1 MALNAHLYS
10 PLSNIFEIPER
21 LKRMEQGLK
30 KMKFEKEGRSLPAY
44 LDHAD
49 GKPPVIFPLCAVM

>member
-1 MALNAHLYS
+1 
-10 PLSNIFEIPER
+10 
-21 LKRMEQGLK
+21 MEQGLK

-49 GKPPVIFPLCAVM
+49 GKPPVIFPLCAVMWK